1 MPDSVGVGPEEAD
14 VRDDLDGPAE
24 EDGAV
29 QVLDGGSP
37 ATQEGRSEKSVLLR
51 LKPHPRLS
59 ARRDAGYDLALSMS
73 QPAEPTPAAPVAV
86 DPLLSRIWTLD
97 LVSSLLAAATLAVIE
112 MGGAIAKKGFQA
124 TDYEVA
130 LLISGQ
136 SVGLILSFFIA
147 HLASRRPKRPLVF
160 WPELL
165 SRLLLVA
172 VFFLGPR
179 QALVFVALHA
189 LAQMF
194 QAMTTPARVTI
205 YRLNYPSATR
215 GRIVGRI
222 RQFQLVITALAALA
236 LAVALDWNQGEE
248 RMVRLLGPCP
258 FAPHAM
264 MQYAVPAAALLGLA
278 GCFVFLRLPVSESAD
293 RNHAPASIAETFRKF
308 VRVYR
313 EDRDFRRYENFFFLF
328 GFANIMAIPLT
339 QIHAVE
345 ALHADYFDL
354 AMINVILVQGLMAAT
369 MVFWGRKLDRHTPGS
384 LRGVLNIIFSLDFL
398 FLALAPT
405 IGWVYVGRIFR
416 GIALGGGTLIWM
428 LGSLY
433 YARSSEQAP
442 VYLGIH
448 TVLTG
453 VRWLM
458 APFAGVLLKRAFGHD
473 ARPIFFIC
481 FAVILTTAILMLYQS
496 RHEVR
501 REPPAEPPMPAPRT
515 TGA

>member
-1 MPDSVGVGPEEAD
+1 MP
-14 VRDDLDGPAE
+14 
-24 EDGAV
+24 
-29 QVLDGGSP
+29 QVSLS
-37 ATQEGRSEKSVLLR
+37 GRR
-51 LKPHPRLS
+51 T
-59 ARRDAGYDLALSMS
+59 ACYDLPLSMS
-73 QPAEPTPAAPVAV
+73 QPPEPTAGKPAAV
-86 DPLLSRIWTLD
+86 DPLLGRIWKLD
-97 LVSSLLAAATLAVIE
+97 FISSLLAAGTLAVIE

-130 LLISGQ
+130 LLTSGQ
-136 SVGLILSFFIA
+136 SAGLILSFFIA
-147 HLASRRPKRPLVF
+147 HYASRRPKLPLVY

-165 SRLLLVA
+165 SRLLLVG

-179 QALVFVALHA
+179 QALAFVALHA
-189 LAQMF
+189 LAQLF

-205 YRLNYPSATR
+205 YRLNYPTADR

-222 RQFQLVITALAALA
+222 RQFQLVLTALAALA
-236 LAVALDWNQGEE
+236 IAAALDWNQGEE
-248 RMVRLLGPCP
+248 RMVLLLGPCP
-258 FAPHAM
+258 LAPHTM
-264 MQYAVPAAALLGLA
+264 MQYAVPAAALLGVA
-278 GCFVFLRLPVSESAD
+278 GCLVFLRLPVRESTGK
-293 RNHAPASIAETFRKF
+293 NHAASSMAETFRKF
-308 VRVYR
+308 LRVYR

-339 QIHAVE
+339 QIHTVE
-345 ALHADYFDL
+345 VLHADYFDL

-398 FLALAPT
+398 VLALAPT

-453 VRWLM
+453 FRWLT
-458 APFAGVLLKRAFGHD
+458 APFAGVLLKQAFGHD

-481 FAVILTTAILMLYQS
+481 FAVILSTAILMLHQS
-496 RHEVR
+496 RREAR